1 VRALSPRL
9 VVILGVGA
17 LLAAGC
23 TAQSSS
29 PTVPEQVANTDAV
42 QVTLTDT
49 KHQGLLD
56 FLKAQRGKVV
66 VLDFWGE
73 F

>member
-1 VRALSPRL
+1 LLSA
-9 VVILGVGA
+9 GA

-23 TAQSSS
+23 TSQSSS
-29 PTVPEQVANTDAV
+29 PTAPEQLANPDAV
-42 QVTLTDT
+42 PVTLTDT

-56 FLKAQRGKVV
+56 FLKEQRGKVV

>member
-1 VRALSPRL
+1 LLYA
-9 VVILGVGA
+9 GA
-17 LLAAGC
+17 VLAAGC
-23 TAQSSS
+23 TSQSTS
-29 PTVPEQVANTDAV
+29 PTAPGQSANTDAV

-56 FLKAQRGKVV
+56 FLQAQRGKVV